1 MIPAMWKV
9 FSDTDEAGTGAEE
22 LEVSILFEANKWS
35 SVDVCVLYASSRLWG
50 MINAFDIELW
60 IRMIQTERGRYMKVV
75 SPDTDV
81 V

>member
-1 MIPAMWKV
+1 
-9 FSDTDEAGTGAEE
+9 
-22 LEVSILFEANKWS
+22 
-35 SVDVCVLYASSRLWG
+35 

-75 SPDTDV
+75 NPDTDV